1 MAYWGGG
8 GAGGWSQG
16 QGPAQRGGRSD
27 GWDYDELGKI
37 YDVDLLKRLIP
48 FMAPYKWRTVA
59 AVFSMLLVSATTFSQ
74 PYFMAEALRNITS
87 ALIEWKEVRDSTGGA
102 EAQLLLDEL
111 NQMVLSYGLL
121 LMGLASVAFVGMFFQ
136 RRLTGYIGHNI
147 LRYLRSEMFR
157 HLNRLSMPFYDKEE
171 VGRVMSRVTSDVT
184 TLQELMTTGFLT
196 VLADIFG
203 LGLIVF
209 FMFILDPMLAV
220 VSLSVIPVLMIFM
233 GFWQKYAARAFIRTR
248 VAIALVNSN
257 INENV
262 SGIRVV
268 QALRREKKNLEQF
281 DELNSENFDSNMQ
294 AVRLQG
300 MVMPTVEVLSS
311 IATVAVLIVIAMRVF
326 DGSLD
331 PVDAAAFALGFLL
344 YIQRFFNPV
353 RDIVLQYTQLQRAM
367 AGAHRIFEVL
377 DTRPVI
383 YDKSGAHEF
392 EKIEGRVDFEQV
404 DFEYLPDIP
413 VLRKFDLHVEPGET
427 IALVGHTGA
436 GKTSITALIARFY
449 DIQSGHVRV
458 DGYDV
463 RDINLSS
470 LTRRMSVVL
479 QEPYLFSG
487 TIASNIRYGRLDAT
501 DEEVRQA
508 ATAVGA
514 DEFVMELPDG
524 YNTQLHE
531 RGQNLSVGQRQLI
544 SFARALVA
552 DPAILVLDEATA
564 NIDTATEKV
573 IQEALSRML
582 RGRTSFVIAH
592 RLSTIRSADRIV
604 VMSEGEIIEI
614 GNHDQLMDLNGHYAD
629 LYRMGFEEIS
639 GEDALSETTQG

>member
-1 MAYWGGG
+1 MC
-8 GAGGWSQG
+8 
-16 QGPAQRGGRSD
+16 
-27 GWDYDELGKI
+27 I
-37 YDVDLLKRLIP
+37 
-48 FMAPYKWRTVA
+48 
-59 AVFSMLLVSATTFSQ
+59 
-74 PYFMAEALRNITS
+74 
-87 ALIEWKEVRDSTGGA
+87 RDS
-102 EAQLLLDEL
+102 
-111 NQMVLSYGLL
+111 
-121 LMGLASVAFVGMFFQ
+121 
-136 RRLTGYIGHNI
+136 
-147 LRYLRSEMFR
+147 
-157 HLNRLSMPFYDKEE
+157 
-171 VGRVMSRVTSDVT
+171 
-184 TLQELMTTGFLT
+184 
-196 VLADIFG
+196 
-203 LGLIVF
+203 
-209 FMFILDPMLAV
+209 
-220 VSLSVIPVLMIFM
+220 
-233 GFWQKYAARAFIRTR
+233 
-248 VAIALVNSN
+248 
-257 INENV
+257 
-262 SGIRVV
+262 
-268 QALRREKKNLEQF
+268 
-281 DELNSENFDSNMQ
+281 
-294 AVRLQG
+294 
-300 MVMPTVEVLSS
+300 
-311 IATVAVLIVIAMRVF
+311 
-326 DGSLD
+326 
-331 PVDAAAFALGFLL
+331 
-344 YIQRFFNPV
+344 
-353 RDIVLQYTQLQRAM
+353 
-367 AGAHRIFEVL
+367 
-377 DTRPVI
+377 
-383 YDKSGAHEF
+383 
-392 EKIEGRVDFEQV
+392 
-404 DFEYLPDIP
+404 
-413 VLRKFDLHVEPGET
+413 
-427 IALVGHTGA
+427 TGA

-582 RGRTSFVIAH
+582 RGRTSYVIAH

-629 LYRMGFEEIS
+629 LYRMGFQEIS

>member
-1 MAYWGGG
+1 M
-8 GAGGWSQG
+8 
-16 QGPAQRGGRSD
+16 
-27 GWDYDELGKI
+27 
-37 YDVDLLKRLIP
+37 
-48 FMAPYKWRTVA
+48 
-59 AVFSMLLVSATTFSQ
+59 
-74 PYFMAEALRNITS
+74 
-87 ALIEWKEVRDSTGGA
+87 
-102 EAQLLLDEL
+102 
-111 NQMVLSYGLL
+111 
-121 LMGLASVAFVGMFFQ
+121 
-136 RRLTGYIGHNI
+136 
-147 LRYLRSEMFR
+147 
-157 HLNRLSMPFYDKEE
+157 
-171 VGRVMSRVTSDVT
+171 
-184 TLQELMTTGFLT
+184 
-196 VLADIFG
+196 
-203 LGLIVF
+203 
-209 FMFILDPMLAV
+209 
-220 VSLSVIPVLMIFM
+220 
-233 GFWQKYAARAFIRTR
+233 
-248 VAIALVNSN
+248 
-257 INENV
+257 
-262 SGIRVV
+262 
-268 QALRREKKNLEQF
+268 
-281 DELNSENFDSNMQ
+281 
-294 AVRLQG
+294 
-300 MVMPTVEVLSS
+300 
-311 IATVAVLIVIAMRVF
+311 
-326 DGSLD
+326 
-331 PVDAAAFALGFLL
+331 
-344 YIQRFFNPV
+344 
-353 RDIVLQYTQLQRAM
+353 
-367 AGAHRIFEVL
+367 
-377 DTRPVI
+377 
-383 YDKSGAHEF
+383 
-392 EKIEGRVDFEQV
+392 
-404 DFEYLPDIP
+404 
-413 VLRKFDLHVEPGET
+413 LRKFDLHVEPGET

-629 LYRMGFEEIS
+629 LYRMGFQEIS

>member
-1 MAYWGGG
+1 M
-8 GAGGWSQG
+8 
-16 QGPAQRGGRSD
+16 
-27 GWDYDELGKI
+27 
-37 YDVDLLKRLIP
+37 
-48 FMAPYKWRTVA
+48 
-59 AVFSMLLVSATTFSQ
+59 
-74 PYFMAEALRNITS
+74 
-87 ALIEWKEVRDSTGGA
+87 
-102 EAQLLLDEL
+102 
-111 NQMVLSYGLL
+111 
-121 LMGLASVAFVGMFFQ
+121 
-136 RRLTGYIGHNI
+136 
-147 LRYLRSEMFR
+147 
-157 HLNRLSMPFYDKEE
+157 
-171 VGRVMSRVTSDVT
+171 
-184 TLQELMTTGFLT
+184 
-196 VLADIFG
+196 
-203 LGLIVF
+203 
-209 FMFILDPMLAV
+209 
-220 VSLSVIPVLMIFM
+220 
-233 GFWQKYAARAFIRTR
+233 
-248 VAIALVNSN
+248 
-257 INENV
+257 
-262 SGIRVV
+262 
-268 QALRREKKNLEQF
+268 
-281 DELNSENFDSNMQ
+281 
-294 AVRLQG
+294 
-300 MVMPTVEVLSS
+300 
-311 IATVAVLIVIAMRVF
+311 
-326 DGSLD
+326 
-331 PVDAAAFALGFLL
+331 
-344 YIQRFFNPV
+344 
-353 RDIVLQYTQLQRAM
+353 
-367 AGAHRIFEVL
+367 
-377 DTRPVI
+377 
-383 YDKSGAHEF
+383 
-392 EKIEGRVDFEQV
+392 

-629 LYRMGFEEIS
+629 LYRMGFQEIS